1 MSTYKQVKLE
11 IMNEIK
17 AQQAMMKE
25 TMVKE
30 GYKMHGQIIKGF
42 YSATSG
48 SIYGLARRKGDAA
61 KSWQVVV
68 NRGDR
73 FSVSVF
79 SAGVPYADMSEEK
92 TIVPDTKKWLAIPV
106 GAALTK
112 KNGPPRYPNGPRQAA
127 MNLTMRPVQHGFR
140 KQNPKGRDPLRFY
153 KKDSNTAFLI
163 AKDGVRGTGLN
174 KKNRILFVL
183 KKKVKR
189 PAKTKLLMPWVD
201 RRLDSMF
208 EKIAGFK

>member
-11 IMNEIK
+11 IMKEIK

-25 TMVKE
+25 TMRKE
-30 GYKMHGQIIKGF
+30 GYNMQKQIIKGF

-48 SIYGLARRKGDAA
+48 SVYGLARRTGAAA

-68 NRGDR
+68 NRGDK

-92 TIVPDTKKWLAIPV
+92 TIVPKEKKWLAIPV
-106 GAALTK
+106 GAALTAR
-112 KNGPPRYPNGPRQAA
+112 GAPRYPNGPRQAA